1 MDKSKIVIAIDG
13 PAGAGKSTIAR
24 AVAGKL
30 KLIYVDTGAL
40 YRAIA
45 LYAMRQGVK
54 EDVTSLLPEIK
65 LSLFYQDGEQHILL
79 CGEDVTTQI
88 RSQEVSNFVSK
99 ISAIAEVRAF
109 LLKAQREIALEHG
122 VVMDGRDIGTVVFP
136 NAQVKIFLTA
146 APEKRAQRRYLEF
159 LEKGR
164 EISFEQVLQNM
175 ISRDKMDE
183 TRAQAPLKQAQDAVK
198 VDTTDLDLEESIY
211 QIIEIIKHK
220 TGI

>member
-24 AVAGKL
+24 AVAEKL

>member
-159 LEKGR
+159 LEKRR
-164 EISFEQVLQNM
+164 EISFEQVLQDM

-198 VDTTDLDLEESIY
+198 VDTTELDLEESIY